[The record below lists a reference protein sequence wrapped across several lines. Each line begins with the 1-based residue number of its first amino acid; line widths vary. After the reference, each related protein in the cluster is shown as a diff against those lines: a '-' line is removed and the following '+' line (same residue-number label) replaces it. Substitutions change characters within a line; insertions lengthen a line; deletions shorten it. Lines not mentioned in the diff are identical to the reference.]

1 MLKSNLNDVSQPVF
15 KLMMKNIYDL
25 GSYQVNTDDFKLN
38 IFYND
43 PTSLN
48 YISPIDNES
57 WPENLEKIRLLNLFD
72 LDKLDVNQNIQQG
85 GDGFFDAIEG
95 ITIIQDRGLL
105 IFPTIEPLGEFLF
118 EKLRNSNSED
128 YSDISTY
135 NKNQKKYV
143 YHELYSK
150 GKTSAE
156 KFI

>member
-1 MLKSNLNDVSQPVF
+1 M
-15 KLMMKNIYDL
+15 

-85 GDGFFDAIEG
+85 GDGFFDAIDG

-105 IFPTIEPLGEFLF
+105 IFPTIEPFGEFLF

-135 NKNQKKYV
+135 NKNQKNMYIMN
-143 YHELYSK
+143 YIQR
-150 GKTSAE
+150 E
-156 KFI
+156 KHQLKNLLKKISLI

>member
-1 MLKSNLNDVSQPVF
+1 M
-15 KLMMKNIYDL
+15 
-25 GSYQVNTDDFKLN
+25 
-38 IFYND
+38 
-43 PTSLN
+43 
-48 YISPIDNES
+48 
-57 WPENLEKIRLLNLFD
+57 FD

-85 GDGFFDAIEG
+85 GDGFFDAIDG
-95 ITIIQDRGLL
+95 ITIIKDRGLL
-105 IFPTIEPLGEFLF
+105 IFPTIEPFGEFLF

-156 KFI
+156 KFIEKNKFNLKGKYKSSQDNGSISTGEFNLSLIHI

>member
-85 GDGFFDAIEG
+85 GDGFFDAIDG
-95 ITIIQDRGLL
+95 ITIIKDRGLL
-105 IFPTIEPLGEFLF
+105 IFPTIEPFGEFLF

-135 NKNQKKYV
+135 NKNQKKYGLV
-143 YHELYSK
+143 Q
-150 GKTSAE
+150 
-156 KFI
+156 